1 MLVRRGLT
9 AGAAGAVLALTGT
22 VAVSA
27 PATAA
32 PTRPFAQLSI
42 QSTSSPDFFTVIVSG
57 NLGVVP
63 DGTPVSIVLKG
74 DDPVFDDV
82 LDVSLPSTT
91 FSHTFSAIEVVFH
104 GKLNEDWEGRDEV
117 YARII
122 APGIPSFTTNVV
134 TGFF

>member
-32 PTRPFAQLSI
+32 PTPPFAQLSI
-42 QSTSSPDFFTVIVSG
+42 QSTSSPDFFTVIVGG

-74 DDPVFDDV
+74 DDPVLDDD
-82 LDVSLPSTT
+82 LGVSLPSTT
-91 FSHTFSAIEVVFH
+91 FSHTFSAFKVVFH
-104 GKLNEDWEGRDEV
+104 GVLNEDVLGQDEI
-117 YARII
+117 YARIT
-122 APGIPSFTTNVV
+122 APGIGSFTTNVV
-134 TGFF
+134 TGSF